1 MTRQPRSLR
10 ARNHRGEALIT
21 IGRAQVSISPWNLSY
36 GSRIQLWGILFILP
50 TILFFMVF
58 KYGPMGWAIYLSFTG
73 YDIVTEPRYIGL
85 SNYISI
91 FQDPMFLQAL
101 KNTLVYIVGS
111 TIAITVLGLGLALI
125 IDTGIRGAR
134 FFMSSMFLTNI
145 MPILAVCLVWRFLF
159 HPHGLVNQFLSPLG
173 VGRID
178 WLTNS
183 SLALPAII
191 IVTAWRFAPYFM
203 VVFLAGLL
211 AVPKEIYEAADIDG
225 ATRVSRFFHITL
237 PMISPI
243 VFFVVVVSALLCAR
257 IFLMPFI
264 ITGGGPG
271 GATRVLSMLIYETG
285 FSYLKMGRAAAISV
299 VLFLIMMCF
308 TVIQIRLF
316 SKGEEY

>member
-1 MTRQPRSLR
+1 MTNR
-10 ARNHRGEALIT
+10 
-21 IGRAQVSISPWNLSY
+21 GRAKVPKPRRRLSY
-36 GSRIQLWGILFILP
+36 QFRTQLQGMLFILP
-50 TILFFMVF
+50 AILFFLIF
-58 KYGPMGWAIYLSFTG
+58 KYGPMVWAILLSFTN
-73 YDIVTEPRYIGL
+73 YDIVREPQYIGM
-85 SNYISI
+85 SNYVSI
-91 FQDPMFLQAL
+91 FQDPIFLQAL
-101 KNTLVYIVGS
+101 HNTLVYIVGS
-111 TIAITVLGLGLALI
+111 TIAIVVLGLGLALLI
-125 IDTGIRGAR
+125 NAGIRGSR
-134 FFMSSMFLTNI
+134 FFMSTMFLTTI

-173 VGRID
+173 FGRID

-211 AVPKEIYEAADIDG
+211 AVPKELYEAADIDG
-225 ATRVSRFFHITL
+225 ATRVSRFFHVTL

-299 VLFLIMMCF
+299 VLFLIMMVF
-308 TVIQIRLF
+308 TIIQIRLF
-316 SKGEEY
+316 SKTEEY